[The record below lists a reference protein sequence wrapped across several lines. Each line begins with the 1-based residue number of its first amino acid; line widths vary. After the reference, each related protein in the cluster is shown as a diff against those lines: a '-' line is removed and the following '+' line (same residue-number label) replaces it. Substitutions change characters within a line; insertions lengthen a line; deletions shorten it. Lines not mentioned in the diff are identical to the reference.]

1 MSPVL
6 RTPWPARAATRNGRA
21 VAIAR
26 AVAEA
31 ALAALIAL
39 ILARAIW
46 FVAYGAE
53 IDRFDLDPSL
63 IPQTAS
69 AREETADLTVLT
81 EGRLFAG
88 SAGPAAAAVEDAPET
103 QLDLTLHGVR
113 RGGDAQSGAAI
124 IEAPGEGQRT
134 LPVNAEIAPGV
145 TLEAIY
151 PDRVII
157 NRRGVRESLYL
168 REERARRTSLLRASE
183 APEAVTSTA
192 TPPPEPLTR
201 EDWTRGLRLRP
212 AEDGSGYRVLADSE
226 PRLLER
232 AGLEAGDL
240 ITAINGRPLSG
251 PADALDALARL
262 GQGGR
267 ARFTLLRDGDA
278 RTIEVDL

>member
-1 MSPVL
+1 MNPVL

-21 VAIAR
+21 GAILRAAAEVAL
-26 AVAEA
+26 V
-31 ALAALIAL
+31 ALIGV

-46 FVAYGAE
+46 FGVYGAE
-53 IDRFDLDPSL
+53 IDRLDLDPSL
-63 IPQTAS
+63 MPQAAS
-69 AREETADLTVLT
+69 ARAEPADLSVLN

-88 SAGPAAAAVEDAPET
+88 AAAPAAAVVEDAPET

-157 NRRGVRESLYL
+157 NRRGARESLYL
-168 REERARRTSLLRASE
+168 REERARQTSLLRASE
-183 APEAVTSTA
+183 APQLAITDTA

-232 AGLEAGDL
+232 AGLQAGDL

-251 PADALDALARL
+251 PADALERL
-262 GQGGR
+262 GQGSS